1 MRLIPS
7 DPDIATL
14 LARIK
19 AKDLDLQPDFQ
30 RGEVWST
37 SKKQKLVDSIL
48 RNWYVPPV
56 HVVENVDS
64 GLQEV
69 LDGQQR
75 LAAIRDFAAGKIKVD
90 GEIEPFN
97 SEIASLNRK
106 TFSDLP
112 DAFRR
117 RFEQFTIRV
126 MKVVDYQSTEPAELF
141 FRLNQPVGLTT
152 AEQRNAFF
160 GETRHQIRQL
170 VLEMEGAGIGK
181 DLVGFSNSRM
191 AYDDIIARVAMT
203 LDGKTLNQ
211 KIDAASL
218 ANKYRADNPFSSET
232 VQRIRLA
239 SQVLSKLRG
248 SYENG
253 PRFNKAT
260 LYSWFVFIVRANEEL
275 EGGLDGEVLG
285 TFLLQFNNVRLG
297 FASVDARF
305 SRLAPLIDK
314 LISIYE
320 DRSTSRVGDAASIVY
335 RDVIAWVLYIALA
348 FRSKRTFISG
358 GRVERLCEA
367 IASAK
372 EPEGSG
378 LIPTLKW
385 LQEIIDNSDWGAV

>member
-90 GEIEPFN
+90 GEIEPFD
-97 SEIASLNRK
+97 SEIASLNK
-106 TFSDLP
+106 KAFSDLP

-211 KIDAASL
+211 RIDAASL
-218 ANKYRADNPFSSET
+218 ANKYRADNPFSLET
-232 VQRIRLA
+232 VERIRLA
-239 SQVLSKLRG
+239 SQVFSKLRG

-253 PRFNKAT
+253 LRFNKAT
-260 LYSWFVFIVRANEEL
+260 LYSWFIFIVRANEEL
-275 EGGLDGEVLG
+275 EGGLDGEVFG
-285 TFLLQFNNVRLG
+285 AFLLQFNNVRLG
-297 FASVDARF
+297 FTSVDARF
-305 SRLAPLIDK
+305 SRLVPLIDK

-335 RDVIAWVLYIALA
+335 RDVIAWVLYIVLA
-348 FRSKRTFISG
+348 FRPKRTFISG
-358 GRVERLCEA
+358 GRVERLYEA
-367 IASAK
+367 IVSAK

-385 LQEIIDNSDWGAV
+385 LQEIIDHSGWGAV